1 MIAKGGQMKQEIVIR
16 KMEFKDFAQWHS
28 LRLQLWDDC
37 EEAESRDFFNKKLPS
52 QEVFLAENE
61 QKAVVGFIETNV
73 RNYAEGCDTDNV
85 GFIEG
90 WFVLP
95 EYRQQNIGKMLV
107 KTAENWAKEQG
118 CTEMASDALINNTLS
133 IEAHKKLGYEEVE
146 RIVCFRKNL

>member
-1 MIAKGGQMKQEIVIR
+1 MKQRISIR
-16 KMEFKDFAQWHS
+16 KIEIKDFVEWHS

-37 EEAESRDFFNKKLPS
+37 EEEESYDMLSHKLPS

-61 QKAVVGFIETNV
+61 KREIIGFIETNI
-73 RNYAEGCDTDNV
+73 RNYAEGCDTNNV

-95 EYRQQNIGKMLV
+95 EYRRQNIGKILV
-107 KTAENWAKEQG
+107 KVAENWAKELG
-118 CTEMASDALINNTLS
+118 CTEMASDALTDNELS
-133 IEAHKKLGYEEVE
+133 IEAHKKLGYEEVV